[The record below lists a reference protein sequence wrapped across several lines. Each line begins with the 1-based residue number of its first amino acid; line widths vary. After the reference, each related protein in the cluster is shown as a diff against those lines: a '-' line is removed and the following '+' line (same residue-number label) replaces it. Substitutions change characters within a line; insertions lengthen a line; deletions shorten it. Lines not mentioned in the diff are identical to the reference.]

1 MMARDG
7 IFAGQSSGA
16 YLQGVYETAKRIGEG
31 VIVTIL
37 NDIGE
42 RYMSTALWER

>member
-1 MMARDG
+1 L
-7 IFAGQSSGA
+7 FAGQSSGA
-16 YLQGVYETAKRIGEG
+16 YLHGVYLTAKRIGEG
-31 VIVTIL
+31 VIVTLL